1 MIDSSEPDIIHW
13 NFKPIEISELRP
25 VNIIEL
31 IQVQEETR
39 GELSSKLILPPSYF
53 PPVDSKTKSGE
64 YLPKILKQLANESD
78 AAHAE
83 RVRNHLTIITDQ

>member
-1 MIDSSEPDIIHW
+1 MIDKSEPGLNHW
-13 NFKPIEISELRP
+13 NLRPIDESELKP

-53 PPVDSKTKSGE
+53 PPADPKTKSGE
-64 YLPKILKQLANESD
+64 YLPKILK
-78 AAHAE
+78 
-83 RVRNHLTIITDQ
+83 